1 VTHAAALQD
10 RADTAQGSVAGFVTR
25 CAANLLDGILLCGL
39 WAGGLVM
46 VGLVRFLAR
55 PAGGFS
61 LPTLQGWVTGVAISA
76 LAIAYLTF
84 GWSTTGRS
92 IGKRVAGLRVVTTG
106 GQALSAGRALWRA
119 SVCVVFPIGILW
131 TLVSRW
137 NRSLHDLVAGTDV
150 VYDWGI
156 TIPSTGLE

>member
-1 VTHAAALQD
+1 VTSLAATEE
-10 RADTAQGSVAGFVTR
+10 RAAPVQGSVAGFVSR
-25 CAANLLDGILLCGL
+25 LAANFLDGILLCGL
-39 WAGGLVM
+39 WAAGLVL

-61 LPTLQGWVTGVAISA
+61 LPALQGWVTGVSITA

-106 GQALSAGRALWRA
+106 GQALSAARALWRA
-119 SVCVVFPIGILW
+119 FVCVVFPIGFLW
-131 TLVSRW
+131 VLVSRW

-156 TIPSTGLE
+156 TIPRTGLE